1 MLSPPARVR
10 VAGGTDF
17 DAIQDRLVEEA
28 ERLAEEARRRK
39 AGQRVPRTEDKF
51 QPFNVKEYSADG
63 QLEQIDL
70 PPSPNRYAYM
80 MYLRYARPSAWSESV
95 RVNGV

>member
-1 MLSPPARVR
+1 MGSAMEMMLQKLSLMS
-10 VAGGTDF
+10 GGTDF

-70 PPSPNRYAYM
+70 PPSPNRYWQGQPFAN
-80 MYLRYARPSAWSESV
+80 AWC
-95 RVNGV
+95 R